1 MELRPYFK
9 DGAIRSCSVKT
20 EHSSRIWK
28 LCIVYAQILSS
39 KNGAILVKRPHNDLL
54 SFKYSNS
61 NTVRN
66 LRGKNVISF
75 TLSIELAHA
84 HRRSSMFHS
93 FKIHSVA

>member
-9 DGAIRSCSVKT
+9 DSAIRSCSVKT

-39 KNGAILVKRPHNDLL
+39 KNGAILVKRTHNDLL

-66 LRGKNVISF
+66 LHGLKVISF
-75 TLSIELAHA
+75 TLSIELVHVY
-84 HRRSSMFHS
+84 RRSSVFNS
-93 FKIHSVA
+93 CKIHSVA